1 MKRGIWGV
9 TVVAIALTVPGVT
22 ASAEAAGL
30 PDASCTVGPGVTIE
44 QPNGDL
50 RVAQTFTALHSGG
63 LDTAS
68 TAVIPRSAISGDWKL
83 EIASTSASAPGSV
96 MATTTVPN
104 TLPVNTKGTI
114 TGTFA
119 TPASVSAGSLYALLI
134 SRPGSNG
141 YGVADQGGDPCAGQ
155 AYYQNVVAGPFIFY
169 NGVDFEFATTVQ
181 PPTGPGAGASAGKKC
196 KKKKRKQKKHAAAA
210 KKKHKKCKKKKKKR

>member
-1 MKRGIWGV
+1 MNRGIWGV
-9 TVVAIALTVPGVT
+9 TAVGIAIALGAP
-22 ASAEAAGL
+22 ASAGAAGA

-50 RVAQTFTALHSGG
+50 TVAQTFTALHTGG

-68 TAVIPRSAISGDWKL
+68 TAVIPRSAVSGDWKL
-83 EIASTSASAPGSV
+83 EIASTSAGAPGSV

-104 TLPVNTKGTI
+104 TLPLNTKGTI

-141 YGVADQGGDPCAGQ
+141 YGVADEGGDPCAGQ

-169 NGVDFEFATTVQ
+169 NGVDFGFATTVQ
-181 PPTGPGAGASAGKKC
+181 PPTNSGGAVTKSKC
-196 KKKKRKQKKHAAAA
+196 KKKKHKKHAAAA
-210 KKKHKKCKKKKKKR
+210 KKKHKKCKKKKRKR

>member
-9 TVVAIALTVPGVT
+9 TVVAIGLTALGVP
-22 ASAEAAGL
+22 ASAGAAGV

-50 RVAQTFTALHSGG
+50 KVAQTFTALHTGG

-83 EIASTSASAPGSV
+83 EIASTSAGAPGPA

-104 TLPVNTKGTI
+104 TLPLNTKGTI

-119 TPASVSAGSLYALLI
+119 TPPSVSAGSQYALLI

-141 YGVADQGGDPCAGQ
+141 YGVADEGGDPCPGQ

-169 NGVDFEFATTVQ
+169 NAVDFGFATTVQ
-181 PPTGPGAGASAGKKC
+181 PPTSSGSGGALKKC
-196 KKKKRKQKKHAAAA
+196 KKKKKHRKHAAAA